1 MKFTEAKKECTVLYI
16 LKVSFLTAYIFI
28 LYLNNAA
35 HNFQKRKK
43 FIYYEA
49 FIIVDTI
56 AAINGKIY
64 AKSTD
69 RYLFHS
75 QLTNRIS
82 NHNGPNKWAGEAFN
96 NRLVNN
102 LHT

>member
-1 MKFTEAKKECTVLYI
+1 MSII
-16 LKVSFLTAYIFI
+16 LGK
-28 LYLNNAA
+28 
-35 HNFQKRKK
+35 KK

-49 FIIVDTI
+49 IINVNTI

-69 RYLFHS
+69 RYLFRS

-82 NHNGPNKWAGEAFN
+82 NHNDPNKWGGGTFN
-96 NRLVNN
+96 NTLVNN